1 MFEYGKCEGQ
11 KSVFY
16 FIVSQKL
23 LIRYNYQ
30 RQLSGC
36 QENTCYHGIRCSNPL
51 HSRKNGQ
58 PIVGH
63 IYTIILIKSVCLSVG
78 VRKLQVAILLDRL
91 GKCL

>member
-16 FIVSQKL
+16 FIISQKL
-23 LIRYNYQ
+23 LIRY
-30 RQLSGC
+30 GC
-36 QENTCYHGIRCSNPL
+36 QGKTVCHGIRCSNQL

-63 IYTIILIKSVCLSVG
+63 SYNIILLKSVCLSVG
-78 VRKLQVAILLDRL
+78 VRKLRVAILLDRL